1 LSQWLQL
8 SKLIGE
14 SNNSDLTLDKLL
26 RLIITPDE
34 CEIFITRAEI
44 FRLLLEGKLSQR
56 QICQTLGVGIAT
68 VTRGSNELKKQSS
81 EERAQLI
88 TFLNTVL
95 PKRDE

>member
-1 LSQWLQL
+1 
-8 SKLIGE
+8 
-14 SNNSDLTLDKLL
+14 
-26 RLIITPDE
+26 
-34 CEIFITRAEI
+34 
-44 FRLLLEGKLSQR
+44 LLEGKLSQR